1 MILWRKHIRLLF
13 AYASHDGV
21 SFYGM
26 IQEETVMEA
35 LKLVTPTEAHQA
47 AAEAFKN
54 EFMEYGEQIINGS
67 ALLDQMEYLPWLEN
81 MRNNNNPQTVSSD
94 WVVSSTF
101 FAMRESDGAI
111 VGIIDVRHSIKQP
124 FLSQYGGHIGYAVR
138 PGERRKGY
146 AVQMLRQAL
155 AFTRE
160 IGLEK
165 VMLGCYCDNT
175 ASKRTMEAC
184 GAKWTETKPYADG
197 KMMDIYWIT
206 L

>member
-1 MILWRKHIRLLF
+1 M
-13 AYASHDGV
+13 
-21 SFYGM
+21 
-26 IQEETVMEA
+26 ET

-54 EFMEYGEQIINGS
+54 EFLEHGEPIINGS
-67 ALLDQMEYLPWLEN
+67 ALLDQMEYLPWLKN
-81 MRNNNNPQTVSSD
+81 IRNNNNPRTVSSD

-101 FAMRESDGAI
+101 FAVRESDGAI

-175 ASKRTMEAC
+175 TSKRTMEAC
-184 GAKWTETKPYADG
+184 GAKWTETKPYTDG

-206 L
+206 LPSLDK